1 MLMIFA
7 VRWFY
12 GRVWQ
17 MSQNAV
23 KHVQTHHLRWKL
35 CTNQRVCH
43 QCFDHSRWFAR
54 SGPSIICI
62 YWGVWYVCHIMCGFL
77 TLGKDSSK
85 LTLPVSFSKA
95 LNSKFCLHHTCLPR
109 MQRQALKD
117 VEEKVLMVSEVHGV
131 VEKTGYPTCQPDWNL
146 LGVGQWGKI
155 GEEIY
160 SSRTLFPFSI
170 STDVTGECEQICVN
184 GKCWGPQS

>member
-1 MLMIFA
+1 
-7 VRWFY
+7 
-12 GRVWQ
+12 
-17 MSQNAV
+17 
-23 KHVQTHHLRWKL
+23 
-35 CTNQRVCH
+35 
-43 QCFDHSRWFAR
+43 
-54 SGPSIICI
+54 
-62 YWGVWYVCHIMCGFL
+62 MCGFL